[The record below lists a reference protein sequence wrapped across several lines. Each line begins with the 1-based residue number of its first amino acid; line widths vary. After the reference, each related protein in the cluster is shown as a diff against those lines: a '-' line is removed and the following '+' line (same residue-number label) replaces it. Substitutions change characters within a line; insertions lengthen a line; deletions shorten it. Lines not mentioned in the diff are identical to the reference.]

1 MTVYRDD
8 DSQYDSRKTI
18 SLSQNEVKRVCPIN
32 TSKPKFFPESQIL
45 EFWSKCWLNWNLEI
59 FLKNNSIWPDRLIF
73 TGPVHGSWSGW
84 TSWSWCSH
92 RCGGGTKTRRRLCDS
107 PAPAHGGADC
117 DGDHYQGSQC
127 NTQPCSV
134 PGMKEEKAVNGW
146 DFLILVHGGWGA
158 WRSSGQCSQSCG
170 GGSQYQSRSCDS
182 PAPARGGN
190 YCQGEH
196 SQYRPCNVK
205 TCK

>member
-84 TSWSWCSH
+84 TSWSWCS
-92 RCGGGTKTRRRLCDS
+92 RSCGGGTKTRRRLCDS
-107 PAPAHGGADC
+107 PAPAQGGTD
-117 DGDHYQGSQC
+117 
-127 NTQPCSV
+127 
-134 PGMKEEKAVNGW
+134 
-146 DFLILVHGGWGA
+146 
-158 WRSSGQCSQSCG
+158 
-170 GGSQYQSRSCDS
+170 
-182 PAPARGGN
+182 
-190 YCQGEH
+190 CQGINIRRD
-196 SQYRPCNVK
+196 SATLGLVMAKSKVK
-205 TCK
+205 VLLAHQCRLCTVVIRNPNSGRR